1 MIDERMFNLLRDQL
15 AFANED
21 RARAYEQNRVLL
33 EEVHMLRQAVTQ
45 GGENIQSQLKEYQEQ
60 LKEYQQRVEHLT
72 SIIKA
77 KDEKIASLEQA
88 LLNAKNN
95 NQLNN
100 GKRFG
105 RTSEQQKLLNNRN
118 VDTRAEE
125 EAVFDGKSAP
135 EIKNQEQ
142 PTPTSKKKK
151 KNSSI
156 RTELEK
162 KHVDK
167 TIVHRLNEYHVLP
180 EGAHYITRNGQID
193 TTWYEYIEVLP
204 AQVIKHVYEVARVAM
219 ADGESIVSSLPE
231 EVKLAAVEGCPFTP
245 EMLAFIYCEKYAY
258 HSSINTVKKKLRNMG
273 AIFSKSTLNRYYQ
286 KGIDALMECLEE
298 TLLEEVCRTDYLMV
312 DETCELVCI
321 EDEVTGEKS
330 YKKRYLWAFYDKI
343 KKLVSYVYENGSRAS
358 KVVLKFLEKFKG
370 FISTDGYIAYKI
382 FEDADKH
389 PDITRCGCWT
399 HARRNFVDSLVSD
412 RKNSTKVL
420 ECMAE
425 LFGVEHTC
433 KLLGMTAAE
442 RQAER
447 QKRSIPILTR
457 LYALIKTLSKDTVVM
472 ANALMAKAVNYVL
485 NQWQNLR
492 NFIMDGKVE
501 ISNNLVE
508 QRMKTIKLD
517 MKNCQNIG
525 SEDAARRAAFMHS
538 LFESCS
544 LQRISPYEYITELFY
559 KYKSLDQAGKINI
572 LPCYYLKNY

>member
-1 MIDERMFNLLRDQL
+1 M
-15 AFANED
+15 
-21 RARAYEQNRVLL
+21 
-33 EEVHMLRQAVTQ
+33 
-45 GGENIQSQLKEYQEQ
+45 
-60 LKEYQQRVEHLT
+60 
-72 SIIKA
+72 
-77 KDEKIASLEQA
+77 
-88 LLNAKNN
+88 
-95 NQLNN
+95 
-100 GKRFG
+100 
-105 RTSEQQKLLNNRN
+105 
-118 VDTRAEE
+118 
-125 EAVFDGKSAP
+125 
-135 EIKNQEQ
+135 
-142 PTPTSKKKK
+142 
-151 KNSSI
+151 
-156 RTELEK
+156 
-162 KHVDK
+162 
-167 TIVHRLNEYHVLP
+167 
-180 EGAHYITRNGQID
+180 
-193 TTWYEYIEVLP
+193 
-204 AQVIKHVYEVARVAM
+204 
-219 ADGESIVSSLPE
+219 
-231 EVKLAAVEGCPFTP
+231 
-245 EMLAFIYCEKYAY
+245 
-258 HSSINTVKKKLRNMG
+258 
-273 AIFSKSTLNRYYQ
+273 
-286 KGIDALMECLEE
+286 
-298 TLLEEVCRTDYLMV
+298 
-312 DETCELVCI
+312 
-321 EDEVTGEKS
+321 
-330 YKKRYLWAFYDKI
+330 
-343 KKLVSYVYENGSRAS
+343 
-358 KVVLKFLEKFKG
+358 
-370 FISTDGYIAYKI
+370 
-382 FEDADKH
+382 
-389 PDITRCGCWT
+389 
-399 HARRNFVDSLVSD
+399 DSLVSD